1 VQNDEMSMM
10 NIVVCVKHA
19 TDENELQ
26 SDELGKPRLNP
37 APRKMATFDH
47 NAVEAA
53 IRLRDSK
60 GGTVTVV
67 SLGDTECKKT
77 VKEAL
82 AMGADRGLVIL
93 SNSNF
98 DTLITS
104 YYLAKA
110 IQNLGTPDLILCS
123 EGASDTYVGFLG
135 PMLAEWM
142 NLPFIGYAREIEMTE
157 NTIKCEEQ
165 LEDRTETMTAKLPA
179 IISVVS
185 EINEPRY
192 TTLMQIIQASKK
204 PIQEISLETLKPPDF
219 PYTQVEV
226 LDVSAETMNRKR
238 IIFEGPYETVA
249 KKLITALASEVTAS

>member
-1 VQNDEMSMM
+1 M

-37 APRKMATFDH
+37 AARKMATFDH

-53 IRLRDSK
+53 ARIRDSK
-60 GGTVTVV
+60 GGSITVV
-67 SLGDTECKKT
+67 SLGDDDCKKT

-82 AMGADRGLVIL
+82 AMGGDRGLVIL
-93 SNSNF
+93 SNSNL
-98 DTLITS
+98 DALMTS

-110 IQNLGTPDLILCS
+110 IQKIGNPDLILCS

-142 NLPFIGYAREIEMTE
+142 NLPFIGYARDIEITE
-157 NTIKCEEQ
+157 PTVKCEEQ
-165 LEDRTETMTAKLPA
+165 LEDRMETVAANLPA
-179 IISVVS
+179 VISVVS

-192 TTLMQIIQASKK
+192 TTLLQIIQASKK
-204 PIQEISLETLKPPDF
+204 PIEEITLESLKAPDF
-219 PYTQVEV
+219 PYSQVEV
-226 LDVSAETMNRKR
+226 IDVSAETSNRKR
-238 IIFEGPYETVA
+238 IIFEGSPETTA
-249 KKLITALASEVTAS
+249 KMLITALDSEGITT

>member
-1 VQNDEMSMM
+1 M

-37 APRKMATFDH
+37 AARKMATFDH

-53 IRLRDSK
+53 VRIRDSK
-60 GGTVTVV
+60 GGSITVV
-67 SLGDTECKKT
+67 SLGDDDCKKT

-82 AMGADRGLVIL
+82 AMGGDRGLVIL
-93 SNSNF
+93 SNSNL
-98 DTLITS
+98 DALMIS

-110 IQNLGTPDLILCS
+110 IQKIGNPDLILCS

-142 NLPFIGYAREIEMTE
+142 NLPFIGYARDIEITE
-157 NTIKCEEQ
+157 PTVKCEEQ
-165 LEDRTETMTAKLPA
+165 LEDRMETVAANLPA
-179 IISVVS
+179 VISVVS

-192 TTLMQIIQASKK
+192 TTLLQIIQASKK
-204 PIQEISLETLKPPDF
+204 PIEEITLESLKAPDF
-219 PYTQVEV
+219 PYSQVEV
-226 LDVSAETMNRKR
+226 IDVSAETSNRKR
-238 IIFEGPYETVA
+238 IIFEGSPETTA
-249 KKLITALASEVTAS
+249 KMLITALDSEGITT

>member
-1 VQNDEMSMM
+1 M

-37 APRKMATFDH
+37 AARKMATFDH

-53 IRLRDSK
+53 VRIRDSK
-60 GGTVTVV
+60 GGSITVV
-67 SLGDTECKKT
+67 SLGDDDCKKT

-82 AMGADRGLVIL
+82 AMGGDRGLVIL
-93 SNSNF
+93 SNSNL
-98 DTLITS
+98 DALMTS

-110 IQNLGTPDLILCS
+110 IQKIGNPDLILCS

-142 NLPFIGYAREIEMTE
+142 NLPFIGYARDIEITE
-157 NTIKCEEQ
+157 PTVKCEEQ
-165 LEDRTETMTAKLPA
+165 LEDRIETIAANLPA
-179 IISVVS
+179 VVSVVS

-192 TTLMQIIQASKK
+192 TTLLQIIQASKK
-204 PIQEISLETLKPPDF
+204 PIEEITLESLKAPDF
-219 PYTQVEV
+219 PYSQVEV
-226 LDVSAETMNRKR
+226 IDVSAETSNRKR
-238 IIFEGPYETVA
+238 IIFEGSPETTA
-249 KKLITALASEVTAS
+249 KMLITALDSEGITT